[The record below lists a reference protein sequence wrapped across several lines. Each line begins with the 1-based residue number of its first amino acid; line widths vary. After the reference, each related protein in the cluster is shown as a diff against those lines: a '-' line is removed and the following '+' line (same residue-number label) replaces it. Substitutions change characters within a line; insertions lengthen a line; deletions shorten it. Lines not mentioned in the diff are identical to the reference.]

1 MARLTKLPTQGII
14 DMMAGTLD
22 FYVYH
27 PVTCQGPGIPC
38 VRTWPRYD
46 PTHMTQASI
55 DKRADFGYVNTMWRE
70 LSPVVQQA
78 WNEMAGPTSKTGK
91 DLSIRGYINAETL

>member
-27 PVTCQGPGIPC
+27 PVSCTPPGIPC
-38 VRTWPRYD
+38 CRKWPRYD
-46 PTHMTQASI
+46 ETHMTEAAKAARI
-55 DKRADFGYVNTMWRE
+55 PFGYVNTMWAE
-70 LSPVVQQA
+70 LSLVVKQA
-78 WNEMAGPTSKTGK
+78 WNEMAGQTSKTGK
-91 DLSIRGYINAETL
+91 DLSIRGYLNAETL